1 MKKSIYLAGILLA
14 LISAISACKKDSD
27 NDTTPTPVVSGDT
40 TGSLDMY
47 FDNMAGEE
55 QLNFG
60 QGYVNENGD
69 SLSFSLLNYYISN
82 IVLIKEDGSEYT
94 IPKNNSYFLVRHGV
108 DSTQNISLS
117 NIPVGKYKGFRFV
130 LGVDSLKSIAPI
142 GERTGVLDPAG
153 LGSGMYWS
161 WNSGYIFFKAE
172 GVSPQAPLDTQ
183 SNSHKFRYHIG
194 LFGGYNAPTLNNLK
208 TITVMAQNGQLA
220 NVSKTVTPEMHIEVD
235 ILEMFKNPTK
245 VSIAANP
252 TVMVS
257 PYSATIANNY
267 ADMFVLHHIHN

>member
-1 MKKSIYLAGILLA
+1 MKKSIYLAVIALA
-14 LISAISACKKDSD
+14 FISVISSCKKDDTETPSLPNPVN
-27 NDTTPTPVVSGDT
+27 NDTTGT
-40 TGSLDMY
+40 LNMY
-47 FDNMAGEE
+47 FDNMAGED

-69 SLSFSLLNYYISN
+69 SLSFTLLNYYISN

-94 IPKNNSYFLVRHGV
+94 VPKNNSYFLVKHGI
-108 DSTQNISLS
+108 DSTQNITLP
-117 NIPVGKYKGFRFV
+117 NIPIGKYKGFRFV
-130 LGVDSLKSIAPI
+130 LGVDSLKSTAPI
-142 GERTGVLDPAG
+142 NERTGVLDPAG
-153 LGSGMYWS
+153 AGAGMYWS

-172 GVSPQAPLDTQ
+172 GVSPQAPLDTP
-183 SNSHKFRYHIG
+183 SNSKKFRYHIG

-208 TITVMAQNGQLA
+208 TITVLALNGQLA
-220 NVSKTVTPEMHIEVD
+220 NVTKTITPEMHIEVD

-257 PYSATIANNY
+257 PYSAIIANNY
-267 ADMFVLHHIHN
+267 ADMFMLHHIHN